1 MKIKLI
7 MCTIL
12 LLGAVG
18 AAGSSFAQLDNATT
32 YHVADRMA
40 I

>member
-1 MKIKLI
+1 MKIKFIL
-7 MCTIL
+7 CTIL

-18 AAGSSFAQLDNATT
+18 VTGASFAQLDSTAT